1 MAALIAVAMIS
12 VPFAAVVGVQDVYA
26 DESEEL
32 DVKVGDAWGFSATL
46 NSFDDFEE
54 FGESLEDILGELFG
68 EGFTVT
74 DLLEMILGSGDD
86 DDDDEDDFDFSS
98 LFDIGEDDLKI
109 LLEIFNALEIIDF
122 NIVIAGIIEVIQAD
136 ETGYAIAVDAGVSAE
151 VSLNIEEN
159 LVDILGTVEDL
170 APHEYDDDSIWN
182 KIISLL
188 GEDSFFGTG
197 DLLVDLNLSL
207 ALMLS
212 GIIKLDPDWNLKHV
226 EFSVDIVGTASL
238 ETNIDL
244 YGTLV
249 GIIDAF
255 NNLGDPDYTMPT
267 VEYLDDGTD
276 VFSFEIRYS
285 TDTATYFGKDIIITD
300 TNVMGFTIDV
310 TAPEAILSILSL
322 ITGKLCDEGETS
334 LEFSIANVETQYGV
348 QDSSDSSELEFI
360 RSIVSLGNESG
371 LFLED
376 TGKTAVRNDFR
387 KVEDAY
393 SGLVSE
399 FGPCKVT
406 FCDIAY
412 DEDTPDEPDFVVLS
426 EIDVPFNGKIT
437 GFPVLDNVTYDEG
450 ATMYKH
456 VGWGY
461 VPVEYRDCDYG
472 EYYNFMINWNPAWK
486 VKGDVNL
493 YPIFAKIH
501 TSLADALDE
510 LGNDYEPFHY
520 AKVDI
525 SNLTDDGEYLFDAY
539 GTLFVE
545 VYDGNKYLYT
555 WIISGDE
562 SDEDDGLITNF
573 GINTLEEGSLFNDA
587 MGEFDGSVLFLNFSS
602 SGPTPSGT
610 AVSYNVEGVFEDGME
625 VYVYL
630 VLEDDDGAFLGLKL
644 MGVYVVDGNA
654 VLFNVPH
661 CSVYALNAIPQPSDP
676 SNDGPSTDDNPPS
689 GEGSSSDGGLST
701 NVYMIVAVAAILLV
715 AGVAYVMFSRRG

>member
-1 MAALIAVAMIS
+1 MRLKSLLAALIAVAMIS

-285 TDTATYFGKDIIITD
+285 TDTATYFGKDII
-300 TNVMGFTIDV
+300 NR
-310 TAPEAILSILSL
+310 
-322 ITGKLCDEGETS
+322 
-334 LEFSIANVETQYGV
+334 Y
-348 QDSSDSSELEFI
+348 
-360 RSIVSLGNESG
+360 
-371 LFLED
+371 
-376 TGKTAVRNDFR
+376 
-387 KVEDAY
+387 
-393 SGLVSE
+393 
-399 FGPCKVT
+399 
-406 FCDIAY
+406 
-412 DEDTPDEPDFVVLS
+412 
-426 EIDVPFNGKIT
+426 
-437 GFPVLDNVTYDEG
+437 
-450 ATMYKH
+450 
-456 VGWGY
+456 
-461 VPVEYRDCDYG
+461 
-472 EYYNFMINWNPAWK
+472 
-486 VKGDVNL
+486 
-493 YPIFAKIH
+493 
-501 TSLADALDE
+501 
-510 LGNDYEPFHY
+510 
-520 AKVDI
+520 
-525 SNLTDDGEYLFDAY
+525 
-539 GTLFVE
+539 
-545 VYDGNKYLYT
+545 
-555 WIISGDE
+555 
-562 SDEDDGLITNF
+562 
-573 GINTLEEGSLFNDA
+573 
-587 MGEFDGSVLFLNFSS
+587 
-602 SGPTPSGT
+602 
-610 AVSYNVEGVFEDGME
+610 
-625 VYVYL
+625 
-630 VLEDDDGAFLGLKL
+630 
-644 MGVYVVDGNA
+644 
-654 VLFNVPH
+654 
-661 CSVYALNAIPQPSDP
+661 
-676 SNDGPSTDDNPPS
+676 
-689 GEGSSSDGGLST
+689 
-701 NVYMIVAVAAILLV
+701 
-715 AGVAYVMFSRRG
+715 